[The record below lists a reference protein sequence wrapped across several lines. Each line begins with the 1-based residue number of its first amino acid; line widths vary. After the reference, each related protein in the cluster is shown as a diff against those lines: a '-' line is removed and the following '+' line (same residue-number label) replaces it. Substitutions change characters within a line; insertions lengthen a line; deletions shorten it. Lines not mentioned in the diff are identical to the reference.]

1 MCYNPI
7 YSGCMYFIIN
17 DKFGIQICT
26 TSFNGDTIYRYLS
39 KLKIITKYKYSI
51 SKIDS
56 VSNNTPHTRMVSGE
70 TGLIFFAPPWLFL

>member
-1 MCYNPI
+1 MINLEYKFAQQVLMVI
-7 YSGCMYFIIN
+7 QSGV
-17 DKFGIQICT
+17 
-26 TSFNGDTIYRYLS
+26 YRYLS

-56 VSNNTPHTRMVSGE
+56 VSNNTPHTRIVSGE